1 MRPFDVRGS
10 VSAESPEPILG
21 HLSLRGGIL
30 FPGGTVIGSKGLW
43 DGKCSATPGAIPRG
57 LFIAGDAPRCSSLV
71 TTCPHLFMRLLSR
84 RRWLFLDAFSLE
96 LGGLSGTGRV

>member
-30 FPGGTVIGSKGLW
+30 FPGRTVIGSKGLW
-43 DGKCSATPGAIPRG
+43 DGKCSATPGAIPR
-57 LFIAGDAPRCSSLV
+57 
-71 TTCPHLFMRLLSR
+71 
-84 RRWLFLDAFSLE
+84 DAFYCGRRPSLFKS
-96 LGGLSGTGRV
+96 GHDLSTSVHEAFE